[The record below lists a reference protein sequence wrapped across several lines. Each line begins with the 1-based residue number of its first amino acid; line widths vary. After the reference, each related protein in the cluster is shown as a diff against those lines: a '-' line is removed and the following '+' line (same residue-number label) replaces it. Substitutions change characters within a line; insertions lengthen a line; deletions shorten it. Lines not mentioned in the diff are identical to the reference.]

1 MSEAPCSLSP
11 VPGGHP
17 SLKNKKRETNM
28 GRVGFKAENK
38 VATTNYDYPKL
49 KLKVGER
56 ARIMVGLEDP
66 IVEYVHTLRKPQ
78 IINGVPQMETVK
90 SRSGAESQANVM
102 DFVSRPLCIGD
113 KTILDDKGSDPK
125 NCPMCKLAQEHPDYT
140 KPPQRRYAMHVI
152 RYRTKGGTTEV
163 ATPFSVETLVWAFT
177 DTVFNKIV
185 DAAEEFGDLR
195 KHDLLLGPCQAPEH
209 FQKFDISPA
218 AKAAWLESAER
229 KQLTVQTFKENQ
241 IPDLTIAAGSA
252 KQKQWIEE
260 DIQSIK
266 DAWAEVS
273 GASADVDVD
282 LDTDLGSLLDGDTDA
297 EGWST
302 PAAAKEAG
310 VAADADDLLGD
321 LDDLVNGDDEDTSL
335 DPDEDEVTEEKPAP
349 KKAARKPAAKKASES
364 VEEPET
370 TDGSSDD
377 PDNFDDLLAD
387 L

>member
-1 MSEAPCSLSP
+1 
-11 VPGGHP
+11 
-17 SLKNKKRETNM
+17 M

-78 IINGVPQMETVK
+78 IINGVPQFETVK
-90 SRSGAESQANVM
+90 DRNGKESQANVM
-102 DFVSRPLCIGD
+102 DFVSRPICVGD
-113 KTILDDKGSDPK
+113 KTVLESKGSDPK
-125 NCPMCKLAQEHPDYT
+125 NCPMCKLAQEHPDMT

-152 RYRTKGGTTEV
+152 RYATKGGTTEI
-163 ATPFSVETLVWAFT
+163 ATPFRVEVLVWAFT

-229 KQLTVQTFKENQ
+229 KSLTVQTFKENQ

-260 DIQSIK
+260 DVQSIK
-266 DAWAEVS
+266 DAWAEAS
-273 GASADVDVD
+273 GATPDVDVD
-282 LDTDLGSLLDGDTDA
+282 LDADLGSLLDKDTDA
-297 EGWST
+297 EGWAT
-302 PAAAKEAG
+302 PESAKEAG

-321 LDDLVNGDDEDTSL
+321 LDDLSNDTDDSTSL
-335 DPDEDEVTEEKPAP
+335 DPDEDVTPEVEEKPAA
-349 KKAARKPAAKKASES
+349 KTTRKPAAKKAPEP
-364 VEEPET
+364 VEETATEA
-370 TDGSSDD
+370 SDD

>member
-1 MSEAPCSLSP
+1 
-11 VPGGHP
+11 
-17 SLKNKKRETNM
+17 M

-78 IINGVPQMETVK
+78 IINGVPQFETVK
-90 SRSGAESQANVM
+90 DRNGKESQANVM
-102 DFVSRPLCIGD
+102 DFVSRPICVGD
-113 KTILDDKGSDPK
+113 KTVLESKGSDPK
-125 NCPMCKLAQEHPDYT
+125 NCPMCKLAQEHPDMT

-152 RYRTKGGTTEV
+152 RYATKGGTTEI
-163 ATPFSVETLVWAFT
+163 ATPFRVEVLVWAFT

-218 AKAAWLESAER
+218 AKAAWLESPER
-229 KQLTVQTFKENQ
+229 KALTVQTFKENQ

-260 DIQSIK
+260 DVQAIK
-266 DAWAEVS
+266 DAWAEAS
-273 GASADVDVD
+273 GSTPDVDVD
-282 LDTDLGSLLDGDTDA
+282 LDADLGSLLDKGTDSD
-297 EGWST
+297 GWAT
-302 PAAAKEAG
+302 PEAAKEAG

-321 LDDLVNGDDEDTSL
+321 LDDLSNDTADSTSL
-335 DPDEDEVTEEKPAP
+335 DPDEDVTPEVEEKPAA
-349 KKAARKPAAKKASES
+349 KTTSKPAAKKAPEP
-364 VEEPET
+364 VEET
-370 TDGSSDD
+370 TTEESGD

>member
-1 MSEAPCSLSP
+1 
-11 VPGGHP
+11 
-17 SLKNKKRETNM
+17 M

-78 IINGVPQMETVK
+78 IINGVPQFETAK
-90 SRSGAESQANVM
+90 DRKGAEYQTNVM

-113 KTILDDKGSDPK
+113 KTVLESKGSDPK
-125 NCPMCKLAQEHPDYT
+125 NCPMCKLAQDHPDMT
-140 KPPQRRYAMHVI
+140 KAPQRRYAMHVI

-209 FQKFDISPA
+209 FQKFDITPA
-218 AKAAWLESAER
+218 AKAVWLQSEEW
-229 KQLTVQTFKENQ
+229 KKLTAQTFKENQ
-241 IPDLTIAAGSA
+241 IPDLTIAAGSS

-260 DIQSIK
+260 DVQAILE
-266 DAWAEVS
+266 AWAEVN
-273 GASADVDVD
+273 GASSDVDTD
-282 LDTDLGSLLDGDTDA
+282 LDADLGSLLDGGSKDE

-302 PAAAKEAG
+302 KEAAAEAG

-321 LDDLVNGDDEDTSL
+321 LDDLTNDAADETEVSL
-335 DPDEDEVTEEKPAP
+335 PDEEPEAP
-349 KKAARKPAAKKASES
+349 KATAKKAAPAKKDAAP
-364 VEEPET
+364 VEEPEE
-370 TDGSSDD
+370 SDD
-377 PDNFDDLLAD
+377 ADNFDDLLAD